1 MAKQVL
7 YVDDAVEMVI
17 RLCKWGVAINKD
29 SLREEFEIEAYTLGS
44 DYRVGFVDGF
54 ETAKDSIK
62 CYVNSLEV
70 KMDMENERI

>member
-7 YVDDAVEMVI
+7 DVDDAVNIVI
-17 RLCKWGVAINKD
+17 RLCKAGVAINKD
-29 SLREEFEIEAYTLGS
+29 SLREEFEREAYTLGS

-62 CYVNSLEV
+62 SYATNLVANRDTGL
-70 KMDMENERI
+70 

>member
-7 YVDDAVEMVI
+7 DVDDAVNIVI
-17 RLCKWGVAINKD
+17 RLCMVGVAINKD
-29 SLREEFEIEAYTLGS
+29 SLREEFEREAYTLGS

-62 CYVNSLEV
+62 SYATNLVAKRDSGL
-70 KMDMENERI
+70 

>member
-7 YVDDAVEMVI
+7 DVDDAVNIVI
-17 RLCKWGVAINKD
+17 RLCKSGVALNKD
-29 SLREEFEIEAYTLGS
+29 SLREEFETEAYTLGS

-62 CYVNSLEV
+62 SYAANLVAKRDTGL
-70 KMDMENERI
+70 